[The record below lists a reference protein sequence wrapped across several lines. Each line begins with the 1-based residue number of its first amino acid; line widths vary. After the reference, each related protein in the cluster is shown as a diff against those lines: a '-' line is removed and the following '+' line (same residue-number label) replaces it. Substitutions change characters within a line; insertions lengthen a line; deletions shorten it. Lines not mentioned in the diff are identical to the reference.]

1 MNRKISL
8 VSLLL
13 FSGAAFAHH
22 SVAVNF
28 DQSSEVTIEG
38 QLTEVSWRNPHS
50 HLRLEAED
58 GNGEATEWLV
68 ELGAVNTM
76 RRSGFEMDRIVVGE
90 SVAVTGWPGNRDRTM
105 YLLEITLGDGTRLV
119 CAGASCEQER

>member
-1 MNRKISL
+1 MNRRISL
-8 VSLLL
+8 VL
-13 FSGAAFAHH
+13 FSFVAGSALAHH

-28 DQSSEVTIEG
+28 DQSSEVTVEG
-38 QLTEVSWRNPHS
+38 QLTEVLWRNPHS
-50 HLRLEAED
+50 HLRLAAED
-58 GNGEATEWLV
+58 GGGEATEWLI

-76 RRSGFEMDRIVVGE
+76 RRSGFDMDRIVVGE
-90 SVAVTGWPGNRDRTM
+90 SVAVTGWPGNRERTM